1 MGQLHDSFPLA
12 CTLLYSLQFIVYILI
27 RRMREESEILKKKER
42 VSLLF
47 LSYGGL
53 LTAKV
58 RRRIEYVYL
67 MDYSLSEVAEN
78 ENVSRNA
85 IFESI
90 EAGVKKLEL
99 FEKKLGLCKKN
110 DKIIAMIDHAKE
122 IQDKEELM
130 QYLEKIKGELSYGV

>member
-1 MGQLHDSFPLA
+1 
-12 CTLLYSLQFIVYILI
+12 
-27 RRMREESEILKKKER
+27 MREESEILKKKER

-53 LTAKV
+53 LTAKI